1 MKSIHQ
7 LDYKVAVKD
16 DQPGDVEAKKDWGVS
31 VVEEEGISPA
41 LKKAMMEAVLSVDK
55 VKLLATEERDEFFSS
70 DFYKQNVH
78 HRRPEAAE
86 AEGCAPAPLAHRRPA
101 PPLQVP
107 PHGCAD
113 PI

>member
-1 MKSIHQ
+1 MTRSKSSKLAPRAMLEVTNVLKGSKGRSIMKSIHQ

-55 VKLLATEERDEFFSS
+55 VKLLATEERDEFF
-70 DFYKQNVH
+70 FI
-78 HRRPEAAE
+78 
-86 AEGCAPAPLAHRRPA
+86 GFL
-101 PPLQVP
+101 
-107 PHGCAD
+107 
-113 PI
+113 